1 MKIFKKSSK
10 IPVSAI
16 RCGDVFEFED
26 EVYIKTDQRK
36 RETGTPEY
44 VIAVSLGDGLSLSF
58 NPGELVE
65 HVHGSFVIGEDY
77 EETTNQ
83 KTHISNGI

>member
-1 MKIFKKSSK
+1 MKIFKRSSK

-26 EVYIKTDQRK
+26 EIYIKTDQRT
-36 RETGTPEY
+36 RETETLEY
-44 VIAVSLGDGLSLSF
+44 IIAVSLADGLSLSF
-58 NPGELVE
+58 NPDELIE
-65 HVHGSFVIGEDY
+65 HVRGSFVIGEDY